1 MLQAAKWGALVQIL
15 TMRWLAV
22 TMRINHSLLC
32 ESIKSVWNWR
42 VVFIQAYERLL
53 GSRLTS
59 LNGVSSG
66 RSVGLLE
73 KVVIHDIFE
82 RSVGLDAEKS
92 HDSLPVTATAF
103 GMSASI
109 P

>member
-1 MLQAAKWGALVQIL
+1 MQSDEW
-15 TMRWLAV
+15 
-22 TMRINHSLLC
+22 
-32 ESIKSVWNWR
+32 
-42 VVFIQAYERLL
+42 LL
-53 GSRLTS
+53 GSWFAS

-66 RSVGLLE
+66 RRARLLE

-103 GMSASI
+103 EMSASI